1 MTATLRSL
9 SGIKPTGTPHLG
21 NYLGMIRPA
30 LKLQESHETFYF
42 IADYHALTTLR
53 ESPLLQE
60 YTYDLTATFAA
71 LGMDFDRHT
80 FYRQS
85 DVPEVTEL
93 TWILSCVTGKGLLD
107 RAHAFK
113 DASTKGQ
120 EVSMGLYNYPIL
132 MAADILLYD
141 TNFVPVGKDQQ
152 QHLEMTRDMAI
163 RFNNTFG
170 EALVVPEAL
179 IEDKV
184 ATIPGLD
191 GQKMSKSYNNIIPL
205 FAPEKTLR
213 KAVMKMQTDS
223 KTVEESKDPD
233 TCGVFAL
240 YRCFADEDEQA
251 ALAERYRAGGMGYGE
266 AKQLCFE
273 RMNAELA
280 EARERYDALRANPEQ
295 LEGILEA
302 GRDKAKLVA
311 REVLARVRN
320 RVGLYR

>member
-205 FAPEKTLR
+205 FAPEQTLR

-223 KTVEESKDPD
+223 KTVEEFKDPD

-240 YRCFADEDEQA
+240 YHCFADEDEQA